1 MMHIYLLSTGCGLMG
16 FAWLCASI
24 CVYIAT
30 LPTDET
36 LNNSNNTTTATTS
49 THQHITFIIYF
60 TQFCFGCALCIYAFS
75 YALSIGSINWVF
87 CSEIFPYR
95 TRAKAGAITMA
106 VYFGSHIYNTS
117 IYTLSIKDIGIWG
130 EYSQSIVN
138 TNSNTN
144 NSITSM
150 NMGQS
155 VSQLLSSLYTSH
167 INNMHIY
174 SNIVSKI
181 SKSSITNDMST
192 TTVIQPNNSATY
204 YFLQLAAISLLLAL
218 YVYIFI
224 PETKGIL
231 SLFFI
236 CIM

>member
-1 MMHIYLLSTGCGLMG
+1 MG

-30 LPTDET
+30 FPTDET
-36 LNNSNNTTTATTS
+36 LNNSNNTSTTSATT
-49 THQHITFIIYF
+49 TNQHITFIIYF

-95 TRAKAGAITMA
+95 TRAKAAAITMA

-130 EYSQSIVN
+130 EYTESIVN
-138 TNSNTN
+138 TNSNIN
-144 NSITSM
+144 NSM

-155 VSQLLSSLYTSH
+155 VSQLWSSLYTFH
-167 INNMHIY
+167 INNKHIY
-174 SNIVSKI
+174 SNILSKI
-181 SKSSITNDMST
+181 SKSSIASNMST
-192 TTVIQPNNSATY
+192 TTVMQPNNSATY
-204 YFLQLAAISLLLAL
+204 YFLQLAAISLLLGI

-231 SLFFI
+231 SLLFFYLKGI
-236 CIM
+236 YNL